1 MCYTVREPL
10 FGSPWH
16 QGECEMAQTPSI
28 IQGETLVY
36 QQDEQPAQLVVGTSG
51 WFSWLET
58 ASTFTFRSEHGT
70 FSARKERAG
79 NKRGRSYWRAYR
91 KRNGKLHRAYL
102 GKSEELTLERLKVVA
117 ALLEGAGAGYNPLA
131 VPARATGAS
140 VPPVASS
147 RASGRLRLQTQTS
160 LSQRAKAGRPSSATD
175 RVSIRPSSDLLMPL
189 TSLIGREQQVQ
200 AICAM
205 LQRPEVRLL
214 TLTGTGG
221 VGKTR
226 LGLAVA
232 HALLGVFADGV
243 CFVPL
248 TPVIDPER
256 VIATIAQALGL
267 WEVGDRP
274 LIEQLQAYLQD
285 RHLLLLLLDNFEQVV
300 AAAPA
305 LADLL
310 AFCPE
315 LHLLV
320 TSRAVLHISGEYE
333 FPVAPLAVPDLTQVP
348 DHEVLAQVA
357 AVSLFV
363 QRAQA
368 TQPSFTLTRS
378 NAHTIAEICVRLDG
392 LPLAIE
398 LAAARIKLL
407 PPQALLKRLEHRFSV
422 LTGGA
427 RNLPLRQQTL
437 RNTIQWSYDLLSAE
451 ERRLFRWLS
460 VFVGG
465 CTLKAA
471 AAVYNAGTDQVTE
484 LFEEVA
490 SLVDKSLIQQTE
502 QEGEEPRLLMLETI
516 REYGLECLR
525 ERGEL
530 EAAQRA
536 HAAYYLWLAEEA
548 EPHLVRAEQALWFER
563 LEREMEN
570 IRAVLR
576 WAQTCGNEEAQLA
589 LRLGS
594 ALEQFWIKRGNMS
607 EGRSELS
614 RALAQSLAVKAPLRA
629 KALFAAARLAWFQ
642 GDYRGVGQL
651 SEEVS
656 ALSGEL
662 AEQQSIAL
670 ALAVQGVAF
679 MGRRDYERARSLLEE
694 ALAKLRGGGDSW
706 HVAFLLMGLGR
717 LTLYQRED
725 NNAAHLLQESLALF
739 RAVGDTTA
747 TAYVLFYLARAMLG
761 QGDLVRARA
770 LLEESLPLY
779 REAGH
784 KLGMAYALGFLGQI
798 VFQQGEVGMA
808 DALFN
813 ESIQLHRA
821 MGDRRG
827 ESRSLLHWAHLG
839 VYQQDYAAARSRYE
853 ESLTLSQALG
863 HKGLIAAGLKG
874 LAVVATAQG
883 LPIASVRLWG
893 AAETVDQDS
902 AVSLPLVLRASVEQ
916 AQARARSYLG
926 EQAFT
931 QAWAEGRRMS
941 PEQALAT
948 LRTAK
953 ANPPVETKQTHA
965 SPGGLTAREVEVL
978 RFVAKGM
985 TDAQVAEQL
994 IISPRTVN
1002 WHLTS
1007 IYNKLGINSR
1017 VAAARFAVEHQL
1029 V

>member
-1 MCYTVREPL
+1 
-10 FGSPWH
+10 
-16 QGECEMAQTPSI
+16 MAQTPSI

-36 QQDEQPAQLVVGTSG
+36 QQDKQPAQLVVGTSS
-51 WFSWLET
+51 WYSWLET

-70 FSARKERAG
+70 FTARKERAG

-91 KRNGKLHRAYL
+91 KCNGKLHRAYL

-117 ALLEGAGAGYNPLA
+117 ALLEGAGAGNNPLA

-147 RASGRLRLQTQTS
+147 RASGRLRLQMQAS
-160 LSQRAKAGRPSSATD
+160 LSQGAKTGRPSSATD

-200 AICAM
+200 TICAM

-248 TPVIDPER
+248 APVSDPER
-256 VIATIAQALGL
+256 VIATIVQALGL

-285 RHLLLLLLDNFEQVV
+285 RHLLLLLDNFEQVA

-310 AFCPE
+310 VFCPE

-333 FPVAPLAVPDLTQVP
+333 FPVAPLAVPDLTQVLE
-348 DHEVLAQVA
+348 HEVLAQVA

-392 LPLAIE
+392 LPLTIE

-407 PPQALLKRLEHRFSV
+407 PPQALLKRLEHRLSV

-502 QEGEEPRLLMLETI
+502 QEEEEPRLLMLETI

-548 EPHLVRAEQALWFER
+548 EPHLARAEQVLWFER

-576 WAQTCGNEEAQLA
+576 WAQACGNEEAQLA

-594 ALEQFWIKRGNMS
+594 ALEHFWIKRGNMS

-614 RALAQSLAVKAPLRA
+614 RALVQSLAVKAPLRA

-642 GDYRGVGQL
+642 GDYGGVEQL

-670 ALAVQGVAF
+670 ALAVRGVAF

-694 ALAKLRGGGDSW
+694 ALAKLRGGRDSW
-706 HVAFLLMGLGR
+706 HIAFLLIALGR
-717 LTLYQRED
+717 LALYQGED
-725 NNAAHLLQESLALF
+725 SNAAYLLEESLALF

-821 MGDRRG
+821 MGDRQG

-839 VYQQDYAAARSRYE
+839 VDQQDYAAARSRYE

-902 AVSLPLVLRASVEQ
+902 AVSLPLVLRSSVGQ
-916 AQARARSYLG
+916 AQARARGYLG
-926 EQAFT
+926 EQAFI

-941 PEQALAT
+941 PEQALAA
-948 LRTAK
+948 LSTAK
-953 ANPPVETKQTHA
+953 ANPPVETKQPQVLPAKQTPA

-978 RFVAKGM
+978 RLVAKGL